1 MRKLRCETQTQS
13 ACRHGGRT
21 TLIFSALVALLLSI
35 AARADATPP
44 RITAFTASGAI
55 AWTNAIVP
63 GVSTVEAATTLNG
76 NWSPLPNIFSTN
88 STGQLLVPVDSA
100 NKFFRIGSV
109 DVSPTAQGFTNFIS
123 SFGLLETIAGTGFG
137 RVDGVSYWQNA
148 FENGPASNAALSRP
162 HYAMADR
169 AGNIY
174 IVDKNS
180 HSVLRVA
187 TNGIIST
194 IAGTHTG
201 GFNGEGPAA
210 ATNLQLNFP
219 NALWVRADG
228 TVYVLDTGN
237 ARVRRVTT
245 NGVMTTLFF
254 AQSDTN
260 SALDGGRCLWVKD
273 DETLAYFGNKTRVR
287 KWTPANGVQTLASGY
302 TELGTFC
309 VLPAGNLIVADRGG
323 DYVYNVT
330 AGGTQTVIAG
340 NGTTSGGGEG
350 ASALATGFYGPR
362 GVWPVPTGGYL
373 LLLHD
378 GAQLWYADA
387 ANIVHLLVKGIG
399 GNVFVQAGDGQFFYA
414 PDQFFIGEGRS
425 VTMDYAGN
433 IIICES
439 DYGFIRR
446 IKFLRLTP

>member
-1 MRKLRCETQTQS
+1 M
-13 ACRHGGRT
+13 
-21 TLIFSALVALLLSI
+21 LIAFAVIS
-35 AARADATPP
+35 ARAAPQ
-44 RITAFTASGAI
+44 ITAFNAAGAMT
-55 AWTNAIVP
+55 WTNVFAP
-63 GVSTVEAATTLNG
+63 GVCTLESAPALDG
-76 NWSPLPNIFSTN
+76 NWSPLKNVFSTN
-88 STGQLLVPVDSA
+88 VAGQATAPLNA
-100 NKFFRIGSV
+100 TNHFFRVLSV
-109 DVSPTAQGFTNFIS
+109 DVSPTAQGFTNFVHAY
-123 SFGLLETIAGTGFG
+123 GLLETVAGTGIG
-137 RVDGVSYWQNA
+137 RTDGVSYWQSY
-148 FENGPASNAALSRP
+148 FENGPAANAALSRP

-169 AGNIY
+169 AGNLY
-174 IVDKNS
+174 IADKNS
-180 HSVLRVA
+180 HAVERVD
-187 TNGIIST
+187 TNGLIHT

-210 ATNLQLNFP
+210 ATNLQLNAP

-228 TVYVLDTGN
+228 TVYVLDTDN

-245 NGVMTTLFF
+245 NGVMSTLFV
-254 AQSDTN
+254 ADT
-260 SALDGGRCLWVKD
+260 SPPLAGGRCLWVKD

-309 VLPAGNLIVADRGG
+309 VLPAGTLIVADRGG
-323 DYVYNVT
+323 NYVYNVT
-330 AGGTQTVIAG
+330 TGGAQTVIAG
-340 NGTTSGGGEG
+340 NGTTSGGGDG
-350 ASALATGFYGPR
+350 SSALSTGFYGPR

-378 GAQLWYADA
+378 GAQLWFVDA
-387 ANIVHLLVKGIG
+387 ANTVHLLVNGIG

-446 IKFLRLTP
+446 IRFLRLTP